1 MLLLRKLLG
10 LEMFLKVEIFSVHL
24 TFTFPFFVVVVVACL
39 IPSHSARLIS
49 SFLSLSFERQLYQDE
64 VKQDVISL
72 M

>member
-24 TFTFPFFVVVVVACL
+24 TFTFPFFLLLLLRASFRHTQL
-39 IPSHSARLIS
+39 DSSRL
-49 SFLSLSFERQLYQDE
+49 FSLSFERQLYQDE